1 MAATSSR
8 RQVMGWK
15 FWGKNTG
22 GSEKT
27 PKLSGPKD
35 LPDAVGRQL
44 VVDMELDPDWVW
56 SLKAVVRRREDT
68 RHVREVRVFDPTR
81 ALAAG
86 VRVKNFD
93 SLDENPGQILY
104 AGWFNTDTGE
114 VALAPGSSDKA
125 A

>member
-1 MAATSSR
+1 ME
-8 RQVMGWK
+8 WK
-15 FWGKNTG
+15 FWGKKAG
-22 GSEKT
+22 GSEKA

-35 LPDAVGRQL
+35 LPDAVGRRL

-68 RHVREVRVFDPTR
+68 RNVREVRVFDPTR

-104 AGWFNTDTGE
+104 DGWYNTDTGE